1 VNLPG
6 TLPHTE
12 SIDYP
17 RIYPVCTAKLNPI
30 FDLRSSAKTAII
42 STLAQHYNIIE
53 IHPGTCRSGAQIKQQ
68 IGEACSSKRIEL
80 GDAKPDNKLFTKSKK
95 RQRRSK
101 QHQQRTHKDNQRTSL
116 ILIEHPEIVCQ
127 EDTGFYSTI
136 SHLFRHSKIPI
147 LVTTNH
153 LDEVQEQCYIPESAK
168 ILQCKRPSVDYC
180 IYRAL
185 LAMACMPAKKM
196 RTIQKLEDGEW
207 IDRLEQIAHECKC
220 DIRQM
225 LLRLST
231 YDMMSYIHRK
241 ETVLDANARTFSREC
256 EGKAKQ
262 RDGYHR
268 RQLVIESISPVV
280 VPSSGGDITITYS
293 SNGDNPMAVDV
304 VYVAGMPVPFARHND
319 NDDNIVRGALRT
331 IRVHIPP
338 MSKHTSTPLST
349 ETKQNAQKKQEDY
362 SIDKCDEV
370 RTKESQLDHVCL
382 YDEEDDNDMSSL
394 SLHRYDAHHVNV
406 AIASRVNGKIYRSDC
421 PLFYPNPTVI
431 KNLRVVNP
439 DLYLQSKVWNVSYEP
454 KLHFAPKQQ
463 KAEEAQDDAVL
474 IHNKNHHQS
483 NAVSP
488 SSSQCWVNV
497 SQEQRHE
504 ANNERGDDVCTIT
517 WNDLKKYIHRS
528 DLAMIDAN
536 VDMGGYVSSF
546 YSTLVA
552 CFSFN

>member
-1 VNLPG
+1 MFQVRC
-6 TLPHTE
+6 PHIE
-12 SIDYP
+12 SVDYP
-17 RIYPVCTAKLNPI
+17 RCYPICTAKLNPI
-30 FDLRSSAKTAII
+30 FVLRTSAKTAII

-80 GDAKPDNKLFTKSKK
+80 GGAKPDNNLFTKSKK
-95 RQRRSK
+95 RHRRSK
-101 QHQQRTHKDNQRTSL
+101 QHQQRIHEDNQRTSL
-116 ILIEHPEIVCQ
+116 ILIEHPEIVSQ

-185 LAMACMPAKKM
+185 LAMTCMPAKKM
-196 RTIQKLEDGEW
+196 RTRQKLEDGEW
-207 IDRLEQIAHECKC
+207 IDGLERIVHECNC

-231 YDMMSYIHRK
+231 YDVMSSIHRK
-241 ETVLDANARTFSREC
+241 ETNLNANASTFSREC
-256 EGKAKQ
+256 KGKGQQ
-262 RDGYHR
+262 RDGDHR
-268 RQLVIESISPVV
+268 RQLVIESISPLV
-280 VPSSGGDITITYS
+280 VPSSGGDITITYG

-304 VYVAGMPVPFARHND
+304 VYADGIPVPFARHNG
-319 NDDNIVRGALRT
+319 NNDNIARGALRT

-338 MSKHTSTPLST
+338 MPTSTPLST

-362 SIDKCDEV
+362 PIDKCDEV
-370 RTKESQLDHVCL
+370 ITKESQLDHVRF
-382 YDEEDDNDMSSL
+382 YDEEDDDDISSP
-394 SLHRYDAHHVNV
+394 SLYRYDAHHVNV
-406 AIASRVNGKIYRSDC
+406 AIASRVNGRVYRSDC
-421 PLFYPNPTVI
+421 RLFYPNPNVI

-454 KLHFAPKQQ
+454 VLHFAPKQQ
-463 KAEEAQDDAVL
+463 KGEEAQDDAVL
-474 IHNKNHHQS
+474 IHNKNYHQS

-497 SQEQRHE
+497 SQEQRHDDNT
-504 ANNERGDDVCTIT
+504 ARGDDVCNIT
-517 WNDLKKYIHRS
+517 WNDLKKYIYRS
-528 DLAMIDAN
+528 DSAMIDAN

-546 YSTLVA
+546 YSTLAA
-552 CFSFN
+552 CFSI